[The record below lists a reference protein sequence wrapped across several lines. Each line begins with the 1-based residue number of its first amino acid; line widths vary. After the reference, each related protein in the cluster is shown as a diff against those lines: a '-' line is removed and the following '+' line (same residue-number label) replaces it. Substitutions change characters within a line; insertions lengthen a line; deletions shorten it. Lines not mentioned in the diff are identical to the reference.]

1 MLTKSKRKHIGDFKQ
16 RVSVERYTTTSDGMG
31 GTTQTWAEIDK
42 VWANIRPLS
51 GQKRLEFGK
60 LDSTVTHEIQMRY
73 REDISDQD
81 RLKFN
86 GSNYTLKF
94 KINEDEE
101 NAYLSF
107 GAASED

>member
-16 RVSVERYTTTSDGMG
+16 RVEIERFTTVSDGMG
-31 GTTQTWAEIDK
+31 GTTQEWAAVGS

-60 LDSTVTHEIQMRY
+60 LGSTVTHEIQMRY
-73 REDISDQD
+73 RTDITDQD
-81 RLKFN
+81 RLMYN
-86 GSNYTLKF
+86 GRNFTLKF

-101 NAYLSF
+101 NAFLSF

>member
-16 RVSVERYTTTSDGMG
+16 RVEIERYITVPDGMG
-31 GTTQTWAEIDK
+31 GTTQEWAAVGS

-60 LDSTVTHEIQMRY
+60 LGSTVTHEIQMRY
-73 REDISDQD
+73 RTDITDQD
-81 RLKFN
+81 RLMYN
-86 GSNYTLKF
+86 GRNFTLKF

-101 NAYLSF
+101 NAFLSF